1 MDFRFSSL
9 SEFHLL
15 IRRRVC
21 FVFSYGSKSRSSA
34 DINKPTSTEVHV
46 GAPVHICLNNKLFI
60 SDGMHSAGE
69 DFPISQVNFLGLKFI
84 IYR

>member
-1 MDFRFSSL
+1 MDFSSSSL

-15 IRRRVC
+15 VRKVC
-21 FVFSYGSKSRSSA
+21 FFFSYGNKSRSSA
-34 DINKPTSTEVHV
+34 DINQPTSTEVRL
-46 GAPVHICLNNKLFI
+46 GAPVHMCLNNKLFT
-60 SDGMHSAGE
+60 SDGIHSAGQ